1 MHSAKPAT
9 NSLSIF
15 QRVCFYEDKLFIAS
29 GFKNAEAKE
38 AQPQYTGNYM
48 TFCLCHNG
56 SATIQVNN
64 YKREL
69 APGAQIAIIPNTH
82 TQLLQ
87 ASKDF
92 DCSFISI
99 SPEIHHEVRYAN
111 RMPLIDALLFFKEQT
126 TINLSQAQHE
136 FFIKLRD
143 ILMLAINITYDP
155 YKQVLLTELIQ
166 SFLVWEQTTIASILN
181 STFVTSNNSDL
192 MSARFIGLVNRNFKT
207 QHRLEFYAG
216 QMCITPKYLSAIV
229 KTTTG
234 HTASQWINIFL
245 ISEAQNL
252 LSNSDKSI
260 AEISD
265 TLGFSNQSFFGKFFK
280 HHIGKSP
287 LAYRLNKD

>member
-1 MHSAKPAT
+1 MHPAKPDVS
-9 NSLSIF
+9 SLSFF
-15 QRVCFYEDKLFIAS
+15 QKVCFYEEKLFVAF

-38 AQPQYTGNYM
+38 AQAQYTGNYM
-48 TFCLCHNG
+48 TFCLCHKG
-56 SATIQVNN
+56 SATIQVND

-69 APGAQIAIIPNTH
+69 TPGAQIAIIPNTH
-82 TQLLQ
+82 ARMIQ

-126 TINLSQAQHE
+126 PIKLSDAQQE

-143 ILMLAINITYDP
+143 ILILAINITYDP

-166 SFLVWEQTTIASILN
+166 SFLVWEQTTIAAILN
-181 STFVTSNNSDL
+181 STFVTNNNSDL
-192 MSARFIGLVNRNFKT
+192 MATRFIGLVNRNFKT
-207 QHRLEFYAG
+207 HHRLDFYADL
-216 QMCITPKYLSAIV
+216 MCITPKYLSAIV
-229 KTTTG
+229 KTATG

-260 AEISD
+260 ADISD
-265 TLGFSNQSFFGKFFK
+265 MLGFSNQSFFGKFFK
-280 HHIGKSP
+280 HHKGKSP